1 MVNFK
6 YIKRRL
12 YCFFGKFIP
21 YFKNK
26 IMKDN
31 ERIKDLLIQKISLVL
46 KSIENSEIVIYNDTD
61 FVDTLS
67 KNDSVIRLKIN
78 FKYLDETK
86 FQIRFEISLKD
97 YTLLNFDIIGIDFKE
112 NETPNLIKLNAINIL
127 ISEIRNIKRINEV

>member
-1 MVNFK
+1 
-6 YIKRRL
+6 
-12 YCFFGKFIP
+12 
-21 YFKNK
+21 
-26 IMKDN
+26 MKDN